1 MRSYHVATPEAP
13 KLTLSKFGCL
23 QVFPCGDKYF
33 LSFDD
38 VAPHDNLVT
47 PPFAAYQL
55 PMMVKILFVDLFT
68 MARINCSHGLLQLSL
83 AYFTI
88 FLVYQP
94 ANIPVQPSSA
104 GEVGDAQELVFTYP
118 RGLEKFEF
126 HPVLWARSSQILLA
140 LGHFLFV
147 LVGDLVR

>member
-1 MRSYHVATPEAP
+1 
-13 KLTLSKFGCL
+13 
-23 QVFPCGDKYF
+23 
-33 LSFDD
+33 
-38 VAPHDNLVT
+38 
-47 PPFAAYQL
+47 
-55 PMMVKILFVDLFT
+55 
-68 MARINCSHGLLQLSL
+68 MARINCLHGLLQLSL

-104 GEVGDAQELVFTYP
+104 GEVEDAQGLVFTYP

-126 HPVLWARSSQILLA
+126 HRVLWATSSQILLA

-147 LVGDLVR
+147 LVDDLVR